1 MEVQPNQKGT
11 EMDLYDALGCEF
23 FGIVMGVLL
32 TLYFVYDKKRNDKEK
47 EIRERHEAKKAEWEK
62 DWY

>member
-1 MEVQPNQKGT
+1 
-11 EMDLYDALGCEF
+11 MDLYDALGYEF
-23 FGIVMGVLL
+23 FGIIVGVLL
-32 TLYFVYDKKRNDKEK
+32 TLYFVYEKKCDDKEK